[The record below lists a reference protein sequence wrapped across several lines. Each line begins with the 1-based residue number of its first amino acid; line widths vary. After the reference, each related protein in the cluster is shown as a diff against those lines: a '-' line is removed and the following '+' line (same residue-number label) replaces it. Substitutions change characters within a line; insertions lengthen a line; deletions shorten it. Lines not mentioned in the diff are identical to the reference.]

1 VIYFICSKGKSTYN
15 GMFLKT
21 RYIFKRKCRGLE
33 DVYIHVRLLQEIYT
47 HEVYNFLLTYITV
60 DTFLR

>member
-1 VIYFICSKGKSTYN
+1 MKMKKMKKERRRKVMGGWYLMVICLMMRVLT
-15 GMFLKT
+15 
-21 RYIFKRKCRGLE
+21 
-33 DVYIHVRLLQEIYT
+33 IYT